1 MMATVVVK
9 VMKMTMM
16 MMTTREIFVSTTK
29 AQDGLH

>member
-16 MMTTREIFVSTTK
+16 MMTREIFVSTTK